1 MRRVLI
7 IAALLV
13 VAWAIAE
20 DDSMWTEV
28 HPCPLHQQTAGI
40 PIPDRA
46 QVSHCECEQ
55 WWRGQAP
62 ARLVFADCSE
72 QECSFERGPI
82 DSTPRIYVDIQLFRC
97 PKCGLL
103 FTEPE

>member
-7 IAALLV
+7 VAALLV
-13 VAWAIAE
+13 ACVAWAQYNP
-20 DDSMWTEV
+20 DSQPTA
-28 HPCPLHQQTAGI
+28 CPLCKSAGI
-40 PIPDRA
+40 PVPDRD
-46 QVSHCECEQ
+46 QIGHCECEQ
-55 WWRGQAP
+55 WWNGHAP

-72 QECSFERGPI
+72 QECSLERGPI

-103 FTEPE
+103 FTEPEE